1 MKKLLF
7 VSTAVAFT
15 IVASSFSANYA
26 PVAAE
31 PDAKCELAENQ
42 KCKVVIEVEVEEG
55 ETGELEVSINNRKRK
70 ES

>member
-15 IVASSFSANYA
+15 IVASSFSAKYTA
-26 PVAAE
+26 VVAE
-31 PDAKCELAENQ
+31 PDARCILANDE

-55 ETGELEVSINNRKRK
+55 ETGELEVTLNNRKRK
-70 ES
+70 EP